1 LNRQWKKKQ
10 SKTGVYQ
17 KSRKYRLFLQT
28 QPDFALKS
36 LGIHKGFPRLYALNP
51 ACVCEI
57 SVISFVFRYALIKSK
72 MHPAQIFE
80 FVPGL
85 FCQNVIFTCDYL
97 PVWDGCGKLIRLMQ
111 EKNTWMRKVERGK
124 TNC

>member
-1 LNRQWKKKQ
+1 Q

-36 LGIHKGFPRLYALNP
+36 LGSHKEFLRLYALHP

-57 SVISFVFRYALIKSK
+57 SVISFVFRYILIKSK
-72 MHPAQIFE
+72 MA
-80 FVPGL
+80 PG
-85 FCQNVIFTCDYL
+85 
-97 PVWDGCGKLIRLMQ
+97 
-111 EKNTWMRKVERGK
+111 
-124 TNC
+124 TNF